1 MGYMTAFQI
10 GASALQ
16 AQRLRLDIISN
27 NIANSQTTK
36 TTAGGAYQ
44 RQDVVLSANNQRS
57 PFSNLLLFNSSLNN
71 QVTGLD
77 GVRVNK
83 IITDTTPGTRVY
95 DPTHPDA
102 DAQGYVTYPNVNMV
116 VEMTNML
123 SASRSYEAGLS
134 IVDAARSMAIK
145 AIDIGNA

>member
-102 DAQGYVTYPNVNMV
+102 DAQGYVKYPNVNMV